1 MSKNELFERVRV
13 QWQLEQIRHKIKD
26 VTTSVCGLPKNT
38 GRGGLADK
46 VIVRVVS
53 KSEEK

>member
-13 QWQLEQIRHKIKD
+13 QWQLEQVRHKIKD
-26 VTTSVCGLPKNT
+26 VTTSVGDLPKNT